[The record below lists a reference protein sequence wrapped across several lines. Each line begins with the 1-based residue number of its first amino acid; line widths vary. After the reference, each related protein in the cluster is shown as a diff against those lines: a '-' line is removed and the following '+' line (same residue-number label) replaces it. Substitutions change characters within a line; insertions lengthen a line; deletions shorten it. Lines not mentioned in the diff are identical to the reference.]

1 VVLPADMRAAR
12 YRTTSNSGSWELS
25 LHDWSEKKALRRLG
39 KLQWLLEYG
48 RVVEQEIHGAPQ
60 NATALA
66 SPTCCLPQL
75 LHRSV
80 AADLSALACVRDPR

>member
-1 VVLPADMRAAR
+1 MVLPADMRAAR
-12 YRTTSNSGSWELS
+12 YRTTSNSGSCELS

-66 SPTCCLPQL
+66 SPTCYLLLAAVASPISCFTDQL
-75 LHRSV
+75 LRI
-80 AADLSALACVRDPR
+80 CQR